1 MLFINPWIINYLN
14 NVWHKT
20 KNLIPTLIISEKN
33 KAAKKF
39 VKENTYLKKFK
50 VLTEEEL
57 NKLESSLNSLRGE
70 ILEKEMMLPNTKVA
84 DSDLNALYDALYIAK
99 KEQDEV
105 KIQSILDEI
114 NNFDVTDEEVVNE
127 IIDRE
132 VNHFLDNIF

>member
-1 MLFINPWIINYLN
+1 VI
-14 NVWHKT
+14 K
-20 KNLIPTLIISEKN
+20 
-33 KAAKKF
+33 
-39 VKENTYLKKFK
+39 VKLEGYDSVK
-50 VLTEEEL
+50 EEL